1 MTCKHL
7 NFSSSANYG
16 ASNKQGDNMD
26 TWDPM
31 DDDFACPTFNSY
43 KNFDVLNAEHP
54 SDKYVLKQKVHTPL
68 ILSNEFPAK
77 CCAPAARNC
86 AHKDVLRVRHRTAA
100 ESVGRLTGQ
109 DINLCAPIRAIPK

>member
-54 SDKYVLKQKVHTPL
+54 SDKYVLKQKVHTPFKYFL
-68 ILSNEFPAK
+68 MSFQQSAVHPLREIVHTK
-77 CCAPAARNC
+77 MCC
-86 AHKDVLRVRHRTAA
+86 V
-100 ESVGRLTGQ
+100 
-109 DINLCAPIRAIPK
+109 